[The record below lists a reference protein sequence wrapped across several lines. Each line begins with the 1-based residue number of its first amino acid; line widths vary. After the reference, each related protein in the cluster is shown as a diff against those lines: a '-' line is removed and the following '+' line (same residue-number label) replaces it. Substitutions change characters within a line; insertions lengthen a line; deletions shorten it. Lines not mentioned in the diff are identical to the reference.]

1 MRGASEKNPRLGT
14 RDQPRRGR
22 ERSRSHTSTHWQ
34 VEGLG
39 GPLYTCLRRAGGR
52 GDNSVGYPTVP
63 RRRTEQVVPFLPLP
77 PSTRFARCAC
87 ARKHAPTRTPPIAG
101 RAMQAPA
108 KLQARVWTEAYNL
121 TYASTGL
128 RTNTPSAIP
137 PVNVV
142 SPEPRRSPSRGSL
155 SGWPRETHQ
164 DRKSPAR
171 AGLSKQGVGI
181 VSPTRVHCPNEDVGI
196 GTAPRTSTCGGTR
209 DAHPAF
215 SLHGQQGARPPTGRQ
230 APVRRNCEGAMPTYR
245 REHPGMRVLTGVIIA
260 TLPLSACSG
269 SSRVEHVVP
278 AWANTR
284 PASQYEARKPPP
296 DASGKPIAESQPT
309 AQPAV
314 PQPAV
319 RNPAAAHGPSE
330 E

>member
-1 MRGASEKNPRLGT
+1 MPSLWGARLKKNPRLGT
-14 RDQPRRGR
+14 RDQPRQGR
-22 ERSRSHTSTHWQ
+22 ERSRSHTPTHWQ

-164 DRKSPAR
+164 DRKAPPGRGSVNRVWGSSLPR
-171 AGLSKQGVGI
+171 AFIVQTRMSELGRHPGPRPVGEPGTPIRLFRFMGSKE
-181 VSPTRVHCPNEDVGI
+181 R
-196 GTAPRTSTCGGTR
+196 
-209 DAHPAF
+209 
-215 SLHGQQGARPPTGRQ
+215 GRQ
-230 APVRRNCEGAMPTYR
+230 RAAKRRCAA
-245 REHPGMRVLTGVIIA
+245 IA
-260 TLPLSACSG
+260 KGPCQRIAVSIRAC
-269 SSRVEHVVP
+269 
-278 AWANTR
+278 AF
-284 PASQYEARKPPP
+284 
-296 DASGKPIAESQPT
+296 
-309 AQPAV
+309 
-314 PQPAV
+314 
-319 RNPAAAHGPSE
+319 
-330 E
+330 